1 VDIGVEE
8 PAYVIE
14 PDVEPAPVELPSL
27 PDRRHPDPAREA
39 PPEREPVPA

>member
-14 PDVEPAPVELPSL
+14 PDVAPAPVEFPSH
-27 PDRRHPDPAREA
+27 PDRDYPDPAREA